1 MLFACGR
8 FKLECILKILSCK
21 NEIKPKY
28 ADNQNT
34 LFKMF
39 VI

>member
-1 MLFACGR
+1 MLFSCGR
-8 FKLECILKILSCK
+8 LKLECILKILSCK

-28 ADNQNT
+28 ADNQNA
-34 LFKMF
+34 LLKMS

>member
-1 MLFACGR
+1 MCGR
-8 FKLECILKILSCK
+8 FKLECIFKILPCK

-28 ADNQNT
+28 ADNQNA
-34 LFKMF
+34 LLKMS

>member
-1 MLFACGR
+1 MLFSCGR

-21 NEIKPKY
+21 IEIKPKY
-28 ADNQNT
+28 ADNQNA
-34 LFKMF
+34 LLKMS